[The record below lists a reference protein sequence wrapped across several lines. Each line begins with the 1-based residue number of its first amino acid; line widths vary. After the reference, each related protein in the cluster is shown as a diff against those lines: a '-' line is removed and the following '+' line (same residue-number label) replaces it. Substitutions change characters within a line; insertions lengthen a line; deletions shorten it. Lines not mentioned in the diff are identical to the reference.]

1 MFRHMKR
8 GNEVNHP
15 AAILHFRGKKENIN
29 NVSGKSLML
38 QDEILRT
45 IPEENFNFSKANS
58 R

>member
-1 MFRHMKR
+1 MFRHMK
-8 GNEVNHP
+8 EVTRWTTQQ
-15 AAILHFRGKKENIN
+15 LFSTLEGKKEDIN